1 MSACYEER
9 SRGVTDS
16 GGKTAIVM
24 VNKASNIT
32 VMIVDDHPLFRSGLK
47 SALGLEDDID
57 IIGISEDGEHALEQ
71 IGDLQPDVVL
81 LDVNLPGING
91 LQVARQIENNHDGI
105 AVVILTAHHDSEQ
118 VIHALRSGASAYCPK
133 DVDAQELVQT
143 IRDVAV
149 GFYLADDKRLS
160 RAERDIWLEQQIDE
174 STGPYMIDT
183 EGHYI
188 PLSPREMQIL
198 EHVTLGMINKEI
210 ANKLGISQQTVKNH
224 MTSILKKLNVKD
236 RTQAAVTA
244 LRRGWVR
251 IDDDSQ
257 QEA

>member
-1 MSACYEER
+1 
-9 SRGVTDS
+9 
-16 GGKTAIVM
+16 M
-24 VNKASNIT
+24 VNNIKT
-32 VMIVDDHPLFRSGLK
+32 INVMIVDDHPLFRSGLK
-47 SALGLEDDID
+47 SALDLEDDIN
-57 IIGISEDGEHALEQ
+57 IVGISEDGEDALEQ
-71 IGDLQPDVVL
+71 IVHLRPNVVL

-91 LQVARQIENNHDGI
+91 LQVARQIQNEHAGV

-118 VIHALRSGASAYCPK
+118 VIHALRSGASAYRPK
-133 DVDAQELVQT
+133 DVEAQALVQT
-143 IRDVAV
+143 IRDVAE
-149 GFYLADDKRLS
+149 GYYLADEKRMS
-160 RAERDIWLEQQIDE
+160 REERDIWLDEQIDE
-174 STGPYMIDT
+174 STGPYTIDA

-188 PLSPREMQIL
+188 PLSPREMEIL

-251 IDDDSQ
+251 IDGDSQ
-257 QEA
+257 EEV

>member
-1 MSACYEER
+1 MANNA
-9 SRGVTDS
+9 
-16 GGKTAIVM
+16 KTI
-24 VNKASNIT
+24 S

-47 SALGLEDDID
+47 SALDLEDDIE
-57 IIGISEDGEHALEQ
+57 IIGISEDGEDALER
-71 IGDLQPDVVL
+71 IGKVRPDVVL

-91 LQVARQIENNHDGI
+91 LQVSRQIENEHNSI
-105 AVVILTAHHDSEQ
+105 SVVILTAHHDSEQ
-118 VIHALRSGASAYCPK
+118 VIHALRSGASAYRPK

-143 IRDVAV
+143 IRDVAS
-149 GFYLADDKRLS
+149 GYYLADNKRMS
-160 RAERDIWLEQQIDE
+160 REERDIWLEEQIDE

-251 IDDDSQ
+251 IDGDSQ

>member
-1 MSACYEER
+1 
-9 SRGVTDS
+9 
-16 GGKTAIVM
+16 M
-24 VNKASNIT
+24 VNNINAIH

-47 SALGLEDDID
+47 AALDLEDDIE
-57 IIGISEDGEHALEQ
+57 IVGISEDGEQALEQ
-71 IGDLQPDVVL
+71 IANLKPKVIL

-91 LQVARQIENNHDGI
+91 LQVARQIQNEHSDI

-118 VIHALRSGASAYCPK
+118 VIHALRSGASAYRPK
-133 DVDAQELVQT
+133 DVEAQELVRT
-143 IRDVAV
+143 IRDVSA
-149 GFYLADDKRLS
+149 GFYLAEDKRMT
-160 RAERDIWLEQQIDE
+160 REERDIWLEEQIDE
-174 STGPYMIDT
+174 STGPYTIDS

-251 IDDDSQ
+251 VDNDSQ